1 MRCCAFLLALCVV
14 FAPAACAESVS
25 QPEMLLTETFE
36 TVAEGALPEG
46 WQPAGGNWSVTQ
58 GRLRGEATVYLS
70 KILLPTP
77 AQSDLAFE
85 ADVAFERAS
94 DAGRWVALAVRNP
107 EGAGAPHLQFTHRF
121 DRRQPNGLEFGWLAS
136 HEPVKW
142 SVLSVGSA
150 DIAPELG
157 KAHRLRFEVRGWQA
171 RGFIDDEL
179 VLEQPLSP
187 NALVA
192 GRLAL
197 IISGATAT
205 FDNIRVWKL
214 PALGAE
220 ELDRLLEQTCTTP
233 LVIAHRGNSLHAPE
247 NTLEAIRQAIDA
259 GADLV
264 EVDVNMSKDG
274 VVVLMHDYTVDRT
287 TNGKGKVSDLTL
299 AELKA
304 LDAGA
309 WKDPKYAGERIPT
322 LEEACRLAKGK
333 MPLVL
338 DLKGNGYA
346 EEIAEVVNRL
356 EMSDQI
362 IAACWTLEQAANIQ
376 RHLPLVV
383 CKRILPRGTP
393 EQMADP
399 GSINTHLQ
407 AGLRGFSCYNRI
419 LSPLFIRAARRRA
432 MPVFAWTVNDP
443 GEMERMAML
452 GVDGIY
458 TDDPVT
464 LRQVLANLR
473 RRTWTPAPPP

>member
-1 MRCCAFLLALCVV
+1 M
-14 FAPAACAESVS
+14 
-25 QPEMLLTETFE
+25 Q
-36 TVAEGALPEG
+36 
-46 WQPAGGNWSVTQ
+46 
-58 GRLRGEATVYLS
+58 
-70 KILLPTP
+70 
-77 AQSDLAFE
+77 
-85 ADVAFERAS
+85 
-94 DAGRWVALAVRNP
+94 
-107 EGAGAPHLQFTHRF
+107 
-121 DRRQPNGLEFGWLAS
+121 
-136 HEPVKW
+136 
-142 SVLSVGSA
+142 
-150 DIAPELG
+150 
-157 KAHRLRFEVRGWQA
+157 
-171 RGFIDDEL
+171 
-179 VLEQPLSP
+179 
-187 NALVA
+187 
-192 GRLAL
+192 
-197 IISGATAT
+197 
-205 FDNIRVWKL
+205 
-214 PALGAE
+214 
-220 ELDRLLEQTCTTP
+220 
-233 LVIAHRGNSLHAPE
+233 
-247 NTLEAIRQAIDA
+247 
-259 GADLV
+259 
-264 EVDVNMSKDG
+264 
-274 VVVLMHDYTVDRT
+274 
-287 TNGKGKVSDLTL
+287 
-299 AELKA
+299 A

-346 EEIAEVVNRL
+346 DEIAEVVNRL

-399 GSINTHLQ
+399 GFINTHLQ